1 MWATKKLHEVCDIQ
15 SGLWKGK
22 KEPFTNALVLRNTN
36 FTSSGRLDYSNVVEL
51 EVETKQLMKREVVKD
66 DIILEKSGGGDKTP
80 VGRVC
85 IHNATSDVPF
95 SLSNF
100 TARLRVKNRDLLDA
114 HFLHRFLYFLYI
126 SGKTEPMQRHSTGI
140 RNLQLSQYKNIDI
153 PLPPLT
159 EQKRIV
165 ERLDKAFAEIDDL
178 VSLGDAEEANGISVM
193 AAWLA
198 EIFSQDI
205 KGSRNV
211 LSLSAGGAE
220 APAKKGWKWKRL
232 TEVAKLESG
241 HTPSRKKPEYWGGEV
256 KWVGIRDARESHGS
270 LIHDTLQYTNELG
283 IQNSSARILPPN
295 TVCLSR
301 TASVGYVFRL
311 GVPMAT
317 SQDFINWVCGDA
329 LDPAFLQLLFMAEG
343 EDIRRFGSGATHK
356 TIYFS
361 TAKSFYIC
369 IPDVEDQKKIVAE
382 YQSIVKH
389 QKALVASINQKNG
402 LLKHLKASILKQEL
416 TPSELA

>member
-1 MWATKKLHEVCDIQ
+1 MWETVRLGDVCQIVNGGTPKSKVPAYWDGDIDWLTPKDMGKLPSRYINNTERAITQDGLENSSAKLIPSGSVLLSCRAPIGHIGINPKPISFNQGCKGLIPNNEVIAEYLYYFLFASKKLLNDLG
-15 SGLWKGK
+15 SGTTF
-22 KEPFTNALVLRNTN
+22 KEI
-36 FTSSGRLDYSNVVEL
+36 SS
-51 EVETKQLMKREVVKD
+51 
-66 DIILEKSGGGDKTP
+66 KTLS
-80 VGRVC
+80 
-85 IHNATSDVPF
+85 HVPI
-95 SLSNF
+95 N
-100 TARLRVKNRDLLDA
+100 
-114 HFLHRFLYFLYI
+114 
-126 SGKTEPMQRHSTGI
+126 
-140 RNLQLSQYKNIDI
+140 
-153 PLPPLT
+153 LPPLA

>member
-1 MWATKKLHEVCDIQ
+1 MWETVRLGDVCTVRRGETITRKEAVEGAVPVVGGGTKPTYFHNQPNREANCITI
-15 SGLWKGK
+15 SGSGAYAGFVNRWDVPIFASDCSTV
-22 KEPFTNALVLRNTN
+22 EPKDETQIAKFVYYFLISQQQFIYDN
-36 FTSSGRLDYSNVVEL
+36 FRSGSAQPHVYAKDVANLDYP
-51 EVETKQLMKREVVKD
+51 
-66 DIILEKSGGGDKTP
+66 IL
-80 VGRVC
+80 
-85 IHNATSDVPF
+85 
-95 SLSNF
+95 
-100 TARLRVKNRDLLDA
+100 
-114 HFLHRFLYFLYI
+114 
-126 SGKTEPMQRHSTGI
+126 STV
-140 RNLQLSQYKNIDI
+140 
-153 PLPPLT
+153 
-159 EQKRIV
+159 EQKRVV
-165 ERLDKAFAEIDDL
+165 ERLDKAFGEIDDL

-198 EIFSQDI
+198 ETFSQDI

-211 LSLSAGGAE
+211 LSLSAGGPE
-220 APAKKGWKWKRL
+220 VPAKKGWKWRRL

-256 KWVGIRDARESHGS
+256 NWVGIRDARESHGS

-283 IQNSSARILPPN
+283 IQNSSARILPSN

-369 IPDVEDQKKIVAE
+369 IPDVENQKKIVAE

-416 TPSELA
+416 TPSESA